1 MNSIHTSIPQQPAHA
16 AATGEDVSSEPA
28 LAHWQELLGQVG
40 RELAEPLTAA
50 LERVTTLTTS
60 GRIDR
65 AGLRA
70 LRDEVD
76 QARQTGILCQ
86 QISRLASGRIRQSH
100 ERVHLT
106 NTAQSVLAYRARE
119 MQAKGVQLTQSLLP
133 IEVQIDAS
141 MLFGLLNALV
151 DWWLG
156 CAHGTVALRIDTR
169 NWPVRAQLSC
179 AFTHQAHEQPQGL
192 AASDDEVMARL
203 DNMHWHLLA
212 QTARV
217 LGLVFDRQVAPHTV
231 RLNIE
236 FPGTIHSLMHEE
248 VHVSDSQ
255 GFADSVN
262 SKPLAGSHVLV
273 MAGQRD
279 VRLQV
284 REALRSMGI
293 VLDFVSSVRDAIDFC
308 REGLPHAI
316 VFDSTLRSTAFER
329 LASGIRQEVPEFVFI
344 ELTNEGRSFDI
355 STISATGMARVG
367 REGIANALPSAL
379 VYELSRVM

>member
-1 MNSIHTSIPQQPAHA
+1 MNQQYPSSPVTPVDRLVSEH
-16 AATGEDVSSEPA
+16 DVSHEEA
-28 LAHWQELLGQVG
+28 LSRWQDLLGQVG

-50 LERVTTLTTS
+50 LERVTTLTTT

-76 QARQTGILCQ
+76 KARQTGLLCQ

-106 NTAQSVLAYRARE
+106 NTVQSVLAYRARE
-119 MQAKGVQLTQSLLP
+119 MHGRGIELTQSLLP
-133 IEVQIDAS
+133 IEVQMDAS
-141 MLFGLLNALV
+141 MLFGMLNALV
-151 DWWLG
+151 DWWLD
-156 CAHGTVALRIDTR
+156 CAHGMVELRIDTR

-179 AFTHQAHEQPQGL
+179 AFAHHDPDQAQ
-192 AASDDEVMARL
+192 ASTEDITAHL
-203 DNMHWHLLA
+203 NNMHWHLLA
-212 QTARV
+212 QTART
-217 LGLVFDRQVAPHTV
+217 LGLIFDRQIDPLKV

-236 FPGTIHSLMHEE
+236 FPGTVHSLLLDE
-248 VHVSDSQ
+248 VHARDQQ

-273 MAGQRD
+273 IAGQRD
-279 VRLQV
+279 MRLQT
-284 REALRSMGI
+284 REALRSMGL
-293 VLDFVSSVRDAIDFC
+293 VLDFVSSVRDAIEFC

-316 VFDSTLRSTAFER
+316 VFDGVLRSPAFER
-329 LASGIRQEVPEFVFI
+329 LANDIRQEVPEFVFI

-367 REGIANALPSAL
+367 KEGIATALPSAL